1 MADRIELKEFG
12 ANLKSIRE
20 LKGLTLPQLAAISEL
35 DDKQIGKIEKG
46 QRDIRLST
54 VIKLLW
60 ALEVDA
66 NDLFPK
72 K

>member
-1 MADRIELKEFG
+1 
-12 ANLKSIRE
+12 
-20 LKGLTLPQLAAISEL
+20 LTLPQLAAISEL

-46 QRDIRLST
+46 QSDIRLST

-60 ALEVDA
+60 ALDIEA
-66 NDLFPK
+66 NELVPK

>member
-1 MADRIELKEFG
+1 MADKIELKEFG
-12 ANLKSIRE
+12 ANLKRIRE
-20 LKGLTLPQLAAISEL
+20 ERKLTLPQLAAISEL
-35 DDKQIGKIEKG
+35 DDKQIAKIEKG

-60 ALEVDA
+60 ALDVDA
-66 NDLFPK
+66 NEVFPK